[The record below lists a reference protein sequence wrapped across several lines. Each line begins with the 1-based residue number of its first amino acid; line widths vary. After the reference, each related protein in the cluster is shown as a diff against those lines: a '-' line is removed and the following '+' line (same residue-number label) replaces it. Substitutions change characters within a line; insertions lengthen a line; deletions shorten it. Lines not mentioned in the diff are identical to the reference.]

1 MGLAFPKS
9 MSDVAAQVRREFCR
23 ILLLC
28 FTVTPAMA
36 QGGPD
41 PVSFSLWASNIA
53 NLTDV
58 TFVSADF
65 NNDGRMDLL
74 LHGITNNLVTAQRN
88 LVLTNR
94 GNGSFGLFSSQP
106 GSIAS
111 FSAGDWNNDGK
122 VDLLRLAGGLSAIS
136 IQTNNGFQDYLSFY
150 GPVGGRT
157 AWIDFDADGDLDGF
171 TAGGALGPS
180 NLGVWEQKS
189 KGLFQSLNG
198 ERILP
203 PAADIVKGDFNA
215 DGRMDWIIL
224 PQGKTNQL
232 LLCLNSGDSRWTESV
247 ILLPEPAYFGG
258 AVAFD
263 RDNDGLEDVLLA
275 EIDPN
280 ALLFLHN
287 RGSSF
292 AALDSG
298 LPMTRYSTVAAGDSQ
313 SRPVRRPPA
322 DCCARLQRT
331 G

>member
-1 MGLAFPKS
+1 MARTRCRSIPALATAIRSARIPSRRSTRPTKHTPSASGGRPATCCWWTTSAPRTRENPSRNPARSLSRWPTPCSWPTMGLAFPKS

-171 TAGGALGPS
+171 TAGGA
-180 NLGVWEQKS
+180 
-189 KGLFQSLNG
+189 
-198 ERILP
+198 
-203 PAADIVKGDFNA
+203 
-215 DGRMDWIIL
+215 
-224 PQGKTNQL
+224 
-232 LLCLNSGDSRWTESV
+232 
-247 ILLPEPAYFGG
+247 
-258 AVAFD
+258 
-263 RDNDGLEDVLLA
+263 
-275 EIDPN
+275 
-280 ALLFLHN
+280 
-287 RGSSF
+287 
-292 AALDSG
+292 
-298 LPMTRYSTVAAGDSQ
+298 
-313 SRPVRRPPA
+313 
-322 DCCARLQRT
+322 
-331 G
+331 